1 MGITD
6 ARNPEGA
13 SAEAST
19 LSGFSVRLRR
29 AGDPTPSGA
38 IGRSRWRAVRRPLS
52 PSPGRVQALR
62 PAVVKPLDDP
72 EGSPFGLAT
81 FRVASGFPGAIR
93 RAFRSVSRPSDS
105 TCVGGFPPILALSPG
120 FPFDVGGKV
129 DHGPGWHKLRATL
142 FFANSRS
149 DFAGARGRGR
159 LPVGRPRT
167 RETPREPRPKPQPS
181 RGSHAIT
188 PGKRAPSEVASKKP
202 KLLRHRPGVALES
215 ARGKVG
221 EPVGPS
227 QGQPHVVFRVLRLF
241 FAVGPDG
248 PGICRGPFL

>member
-1 MGITD
+1 MASSGYVIYSDMGVAD

-38 IGRSRWRAVRRPLS
+38 IGRSRWRAIRRPLS

-93 RAFRSVSRPSDS
+93 RAFRSVSRPSGS
-105 TCVGGFPPILALSPG
+105 TCVSGFPPILALSRG

-129 DHGPGWHKLRATL
+129 DRSPGRHKLRATL
-142 FFANSRS
+142 FFASSRS
-149 DFAGARGRGR
+149 DFAEAGGRGR
-159 LPVGRPRT
+159 LPVGGPRT

-181 RGSHAIT
+181 RGSHAIS
-188 PGKRAPSEVASKKP
+188 PGKRAPNEAASKKP
-202 KLLRHRPGVALES
+202 KLLRHRPEVALES
-215 ARGKVG
+215 ARGK
-221 EPVGPS
+221 
-227 QGQPHVVFRVLRLF
+227 
-241 FAVGPDG
+241 
-248 PGICRGPFL
+248 